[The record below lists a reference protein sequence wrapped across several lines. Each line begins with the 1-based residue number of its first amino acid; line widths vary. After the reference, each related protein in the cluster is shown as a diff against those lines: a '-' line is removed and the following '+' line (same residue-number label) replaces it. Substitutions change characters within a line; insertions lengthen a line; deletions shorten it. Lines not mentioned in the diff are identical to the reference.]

1 MPKNAR
7 QNRWRFALGVKVT
20 FGRSRYKITA
30 AKISATKLR
39 KKLFCM
45 EGRSPESRTNRFIKA
60 KKKDDAVMHK
70 IPFCFCVIIKL
81 LSEKIARGLLYDGFW
96 GKKRENTAFSKKRTA
111 RYLSEGYLLSDLVLF
126 AVDGFSAG
134 FGFRFGEGAAAVIL
148 TVEMVLF

>member
-1 MPKNAR
+1 MPANAR
-7 QNRWRFALGVKVT
+7 QNRCSFALGVKDT

-30 AKISATKLR
+30 AKINATKFR

-60 KKKDDAVMHK
+60 KKKDDAVIHK

-81 LSEKIARGLLYDGFW
+81 LSEKIARGLLYDGFG
-96 GKKRENTAFSKKRTA
+96 GKKRENRAFFQKKNSKMPQK
-111 RYLSEGYLLSDLVLF
+111 GFLLSDLVLF

-134 FGFRFGEGAAAVIL
+134 FGFRFGERTAAVIL
-148 TVEMVLF
+148 TVEVVLF

>member
-1 MPKNAR
+1 
-7 QNRWRFALGVKVT
+7 
-20 FGRSRYKITA
+20 
-30 AKISATKLR
+30 
-39 KKLFCM
+39 
-45 EGRSPESRTNRFIKA
+45 
-60 KKKDDAVMHK
+60 MHK
-70 IPFCFCVIIKL
+70 IPFCFCVIKKL